1 MKKFTLLFALLMAMS
16 VSAKAQQFSKWS
28 VTPRVGLNI
37 SNVVGGKAPGTDSN
51 VGFTGGVDAE

>member
-1 MKKFTLLFALLMAMS
+1 MKKFTLLCALLIAKS
-16 VSAKAQQFSKWS
+16 VRTKAQQFSKWS

-37 SNVVGGKAPGTDSN
+37 SNVVGGKAPGTDSK

>member
-1 MKKFTLLFALLMAMS
+1 MAMS